1 VGFVALSHPTTANKS
16 KRMTFPR
23 RACVRVLLKRRR
35 ARHAQAG
42 SDPRQ
47 IAAAGGAA
55 RIRSG
60 PVKQTNNRRNRSP
73 DERSEIRG
81 RSRGLHAACTPRP
94 GFRSAHPG
102 YEERKGGGA
111 PADAYFLPPRPHLYP
126 PPLAGEERGGGT
138 ARVQRDAP
146 PVGVPPRHLPQRTN
160 AAAQLRAP
168 VCGDRASKSPKS
180 SSWLVLAGEND
191 MDSYSERK
199 CPNNR
204 IQIVLILM

>member
-102 YEERKGGGA
+102 YEERKGGGT
-111 PADAYFLPPRPHLYP
+111 PADAYFQPPRPRLYP
-126 PPLAGEERGGGT
+126 PPLAGRREEGARRASSGTRRLSAFHRGTCCSEPTPQLSSGRASWDVVGRAIPIVRKT
-138 ARVQRDAP
+138 ARCSTGATRSFLSQ
-146 PVGVPPRHLPQRTN
+146 
-160 AAAQLRAP
+160 
-168 VCGDRASKSPKS
+168 S
-180 SSWLVLAGEND
+180 SELLAG
-191 MDSYSERK
+191 R
-199 CPNNR
+199 P
-204 IQIVLILM
+204 